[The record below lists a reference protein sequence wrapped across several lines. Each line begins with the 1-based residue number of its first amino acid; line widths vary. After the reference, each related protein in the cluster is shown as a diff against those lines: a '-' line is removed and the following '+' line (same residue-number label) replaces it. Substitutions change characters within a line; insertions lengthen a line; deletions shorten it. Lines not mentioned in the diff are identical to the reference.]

1 MDDLERYKADMARAR
16 DAGITFAAIRDI
28 MSAHA
33 DDGPDG
39 ESFGRMVERIRDLA
53 LQAAAQM
60 AAEDRAAV
68 VAWLR
73 SEAEASAQT
82 YTTQAGEWAKRIDDM
97 ADAIERGEHR
107 REEEP

>member
-1 MDDLERYKADMARAR
+1 MDDIKRYKADMERAR

-53 LQAAAQM
+53 LQAAAEM
-60 AAEDRAAV
+60 ASEERAAV

-73 SEAEASAQT
+73 WQAEST
-82 YTTQAGEWAKRIDDM
+82 NFRPRKCPL
-97 ADAIERGEHR
+97 ADAIERGDHMKGNKR
-107 REEEP
+107 

>member
-16 DAGITFAAIRDI
+16 DAGITFAAVRDI

-39 ESFGRMVERIRDLA
+39 ESFGRMVERIRELA
-53 LQAAAQM
+53 LQAAAEM

-68 VAWLR
+68 VAHLR
-73 SEAEASAQT
+73 ERAIHGSGNTITVEDACT
-82 YTTQAGEWAKRIDDM
+82 IL
-97 ADAIERGEHR
+97 ADLFERGEHR
-107 REEEP
+107 REEE